1 MHLDRRASFA
11 HNPDNSLGHAGVGE
25 VPVFQP
31 HIGLDT
37 LQAVTDALT
46 TGWLGSGPLTQA
58 FEEGIARYLALDGRT
73 VVATNTGTSALHL
86 ALLAA
91 GVGAG
96 DEVLVPAFNFVADHQ
111 AITAT
116 GAQPVFCDIRE
127 DNLGIDCTSA
137 EALVSPRTKAVMP
150 LHFAGIP
157 CDIDGVYALA
167 ARHGLRVIEDA
178 THAFG
183 TRHRGQQIGHGGDLT
198 CFSFDP
204 VKVITCID
212 GGAVVSG
219 HASETERIRQMRQL
233 GIDRDTMPVYQNP
246 RAWDYDVV
254 SPGFRYHLS
263 DIHASIGLSQLRRV
277 DEFVA
282 NRRAYCRLYNE
293 LLRDVD
299 GIVIPRFDAADA
311 APFIYYVRVLG
322 GRRKAVMARL
332 RSDGIASGIHFT
344 PVHTSAFYRKCRT
357 GDLVVTER
365 VGEEVMTLPLH
376 SFMREDVVRRI
387 AGLIAGFIRTEA

>member
-1 MHLDRRASFA
+1 VSQTSK
-11 HNPDNSLGHAGVGE
+11 HNPDNPLGHHAAVE

-31 HIGLDT
+31 HIGIDT
-37 LQAVTDALT
+37 VRAVTDALAA
-46 TGWLGSGPLTQA
+46 GWLGSGPLTQE
-58 FEEGIARYLALDGRT
+58 FEESIARYLALDGRSA
-73 VVATNTGTSALHL
+73 VATNTGTSALHL
-86 ALLAA
+86 ALLVA

-116 GAQPVFCDIRE
+116 GAQPVFCDVRE
-127 DNLGIDCTSA
+127 DNLGIDCESA
-137 EALVSPRTKAVMP
+137 ERLVSPRTKAVIP

-167 ARHGLRVIEDA
+167 ARHDLRVIEDA

-183 TRHRGQQIGHGGDLT
+183 TVHGGRRIGSRGDLT

-204 VKVITCID
+204 VKVVTCVD
-212 GGAVVSG
+212 GGAVITG
-219 HASETERIRQMRQL
+219 NPSEVERLQQMRQL
-233 GIDRDTMPVYQNP
+233 GIDRDAAPVYRNP
-246 RAWDYDVV
+246 RAWDYDIV
-254 SPGFRYHLS
+254 SIGFRYHLS

-282 NRRAYCRLYNE
+282 NRRAYCRLYSDC
-293 LLRDVD
+293 LRGVD
-299 GIVIPRFDAADA
+299 GIVTPPFDSTEA
-311 APFIYYVRVLG
+311 APFIYYVRVLNG
-322 GRRKAVMARL
+322 GRKEMMARL
-332 RSDGIASGIHFT
+332 RQDGIATGIHFT
-344 PVHTSAFYRKCRT
+344 PVHTKTLYSASRA
-357 GDLVVTER
+357 GDLSVTER

-387 AGLIAGFIRTEA
+387 AGIVADFARTGR